1 MLELDKLVS
10 RQCEDE
16 LEVRSVLLR
25 PPLRFIMLALSL
37 AHSLSTY
44 LLLDGATCLQRDE
57 AAAGG
62 AVDAAVDRGVRSKL
76 LNSGLGVL
84 DLEVKT
90 EIASDKSGLE
100 TLKFSR
106 DLAVSR
112 LKLFR
117 A

>member
-1 MLELDKLVS
+1 MELDRLVS
-10 RQCEDE
+10 RQWDSEV
-16 LEVRSVLLR
+16 EVRSVLLR
-25 PPLRFIMLALSL
+25 PPLRFIILALSL

-62 AVDAAVDRGVRSKL
+62 AVEAAVDRSVRSKL
-76 LNSGLGVL
+76 FNSALGVL

-90 EIASDKSGLE
+90 EMASDKSGLE

-106 DLAVSR
+106 DFAVSR